1 MIKFQDG
8 VVFPDVIPVQRES
21 EIRKC
26 PGEQKYAIV
35 LKKQGES
42 DILSPSFYEN
52 TVVVLM
58 VPWLKREEQHHGQA
72 ENLSSE

>member
-8 VVFPDVIPVQRES
+8 VVFPDVIPFQRES

-26 PGEQKYAIV
+26 TGEQKYAIV

-42 DILSPSFYEN
+42 DILSPLFRLNASVALIQPRPER
-52 TVVVLM
+52 
-58 VPWLKREEQHHGQA
+58 KEQHHGQA